1 MVIKLNNTK
10 LMYKPYIPN
19 ENLIFPPN
27 LGDFIAEDAPVRLIS
42 DIVEQ
47 LNLKEVHESYSKSS
61 DGQPPYNPVMLLKV
75 ILFGYMNNIFSTR
88 GLEEA
93 MRRDAHLIWLSSY
106 QFPDHT
112 TISRFKTR
120 CMPFIKKI
128 FAGLVTVLVERGE
141 INLSEDLYIDGTT
154 IRSRAARRKIKW
166 RSNYERFSA
175 SADDD
180 VQEAV
185 NGLLDQ
191 IENGDTGEEKE
202 RQGHVDRYTT
212 EEARRIADEIEE
224 RTRKEGLKKTRGKI
238 KAIRDACDRKDAHDK
253 VVEQCK
259 GRCGVAPTD
268 PDCGIM
274 HAKEDG
280 YDGNATPN
288 FNVQIATQNQ
298 YVTNYDAY
306 DSAEDKSIAMDFVNT
321 CIEEN
326 GMKPK
331 SVVEDA
337 GYGCEEVYVG
347 LEKLQIEAV
356 VKYPSYDAEST
367 RRGVKE
373 GQYDRLGFR
382 LSQDETTLICPN
394 GKLMRIVRVE
404 EGYTRS
410 GFRSDTTVMTC
421 DHCGECPFRQQ
432 CVLTKNRS
440 GEIHR
445 RLGNFREERK
455 AKKRLDLEENQKKLK
470 RRSLEPEPVFGQ
482 LKHNHGYTR
491 FRHFGKAKVIMDLGF
506 ELMALN
512 ILKLHKNMKK
522 SA

>member
-1 MVIKLNNTK
+1 MVFKQFNTK

-27 LGDFIAEDAPVRLIS
+27 LGDFIPDDAPARLIS
-42 DIVEQ
+42 DIVGE
-47 LNLKEVHESYSKSS
+47 LDIKEVHDSYSKSA

-75 ILFGYMNNIFSTR
+75 VLFGYMSNIFSTR
-88 GLEEA
+88 GLENA

-120 CMPFIKKI
+120 CMPFIKSI
-128 FAGLVTVLVERGE
+128 FAGLVTILVNKGE
-141 INLSEDLYIDGTT
+141 IKLSEDLYIDGST

-180 VQEAV
+180 IQEAV
-185 NGLLDQ
+185 NALLDQ
-191 IENGDTGEEKE
+191 VENGDSGEENE
-202 RQGHVDRYTT
+202 RECHVDRYTPD
-212 EEARRIADEIEE
+212 EARRIADEIEE
-224 RTRKEGLKKTRGKI
+224 RTQKEGLKKTRGKI
-238 KAIRDACDRKDAHDK
+238 SAIRDACDRKEAHDK
-253 VVEQCK
+253 VVERCN

-288 FNVQIATQNQ
+288 YNVQIATQNQ

-306 DSAEDKSIAMDFVNT
+306 DSPEDKSIAMDFVNT
-321 CIEEN
+321 CVEEN
-326 GMKPK
+326 GVKPK

-356 VKYPSYDAEST
+356 VKYPNYDAEST
-367 RRGVKE
+367 RRPVKPGV
-373 GQYDRLGFR
+373 YDELGFK
-382 LSQDETTLICPN
+382 LSSDETTLVCPN
-394 GKLMRIVRVE
+394 GKLMRVIRVDE
-404 EGYTRS
+404 RYTRS
-410 GFRSDTTVMTC
+410 GFRSDSTVMTC
-421 DHCGECPFRQQ
+421 DHCDNCPFRRQ
-432 CVLTKNRS
+432 CILTKSKR

-445 RLGNFREERK
+445 RLGNIREERK
-455 AKKRLDLEENQKKLK
+455 AKKRLDLPENQRKLK

-482 LKHNHGYTR
+482 LKHNHGYSR
-491 FRHFGKAKVIMDLGF
+491 FRHFGKSKIKMDLGF
-506 ELMALN
+506 EFMALN
-512 ILKLHKNMKK
+512 VLKLHKNMKK